1 MKVSS
6 ILGLNARTQ
15 QFAYKY
21 NTKRGKNIANSKI
34 QTARLLKKA
43 GIHYPKTYKKFI
55 DPRQV
60 IDFDWNKLPDKFA
73 LKPSRG
79 MGGEGIIVVKR
90 RITNKRSLLLVARSK
105 QINKS
110 ASGPVWITT
119 NRERVTADDLKLHT
133 LDILEGAYS
142 MGNVPDVAFIQEYVG
157 RAEVFRK
164 WAYRGT
170 PDIRIIVFN
179 KVPVMAMLRLPTKES
194 GGRANLH
201 QGAIGVGID
210 IATGITTKAI
220 WHGEEIVFKP
230 GTDRKLRGIKIPNWD
245 NVLET
250 AVLAQIA
257 SHLGYLGVDIV
268 LHPDKGPMV
277 LELNAQPGLQIQ
289 LANEAG
295 LKKRLERVE
304 DLEVSDMDHGVKI
317 AKALFAGR
325 FKDRKAVSE
334 GIRTIGASEEIKVY
348 SLVSKRWVR
357 VKAKID
363 TGAWSSS
370 IDKKFAEDLG
380 LMNKGN
386 ILWYGKKISAI
397 GEERRPFIGVK
408 FSLAGRK
415 INTKMSVSNRGKLTY
430 KVLIGRTDLQGFL
443 VKPWIV
449 DK

>member
-15 QFAYKY
+15 LFAYRY

-34 QTARLLKKA
+34 QTAKVLKKA
-43 GIHYPKTYKKFI
+43 GVANPKVYKKFT

-60 IDFDWNKLPDKFA
+60 LDFDWGKLPDRFA

-79 MGGEGIIVVKR
+79 MGGEGIIVVKK
-90 RITNKRSLLLVARSK
+90 RITDKKIL
-105 QINKS
+105 KS
-110 ASGPVWITT
+110 AKSPIWITT
-119 NRERVTADDLKLHT
+119 NKERVTAEDLKLHT
-133 LDILEGAYS
+133 LDILEGAFS

-157 RAEVFRK
+157 RAKIFRP

-170 PDIRIIVFN
+170 PDIRIIIFN
-179 KVPVMAMLRLPTKES
+179 KIPIMAMLRLPTKES

-201 QGAIGVGID
+201 QGALGIGVD

-220 WHGEEIVFKP
+220 WHSEEIVFKP
-230 GTDRKLRGIKIPNWD
+230 GTDKKLRGIKIPGWD
-245 NVLET
+245 AILET
-250 AVLAQIA
+250 AIRAQEA

-325 FKDRKAVSE
+325 FETRKAVKE
-334 GIRTIGASEEIKVY
+334 GVKTIGAAENIKVY
-348 SLVSKRWVR
+348 SLASKKWVA

-370 IDKKFAEDLG
+370 IDKKFAAELG
-380 LMNKGN
+380 LMDKEN

-415 INTKMSVSNRGKLTY
+415 INTKMSISNRNNLTY

-443 VKPWIV
+443 VKPWI
-449 DK
+449 DKSK